1 MNWICTLCDVF
12 VCKNLLL
19 ITVLC
24 AFGDDASVWIIIL
37 WTIAYRLE
45 TVLAT
50 YGRCRRER
58 IKKKIKFHKRKKKH
72 HTFMHTALPLTL
84 DTHTQ
89 YAMRCVRAI
98 YSIYTYS
105 GQPNLTDRSEYL
117 SCIFRTYLQ
126 PILHHLFD
134 FHFDSVGKTLNSH
147 KCEHTIYNYTS
158 TLPTKT
164 FDIDG
169 DCMDWLTIF

>member
-58 IKKKIKFHKRKKKH
+58 IKKNHISQEEKKTSYVH
-72 HTFMHTALPLTL
+72 AYSFA
-84 DTHTQ
+84 THT
-89 YAMRCVRAI
+89 R
-98 YSIYTYS
+98 YTYTVCYAVCTCDILYIYIFGS
-105 GQPNLTDRSEYL
+105 TQPYRQKRIFIVYFSNIFTANTTSFIRFSFRFCGQNAKFT
-117 SCIFRTYLQ
+117 
-126 PILHHLFD
+126 
-134 FHFDSVGKTLNSH
+134 
-147 KCEHTIYNYTS
+147 
-158 TLPTKT
+158 
-164 FDIDG
+164 
-169 DCMDWLTIF
+169 